1 MRLEFNWKDVMTEIE
16 KLQKTFRD
24 LHGCDSIHSMSVP
37 VQETFYSQRTWE
49 GTVEVFYLPDHP
61 RAEEGYAWSYKAANG
76 ETRYVAILGIPPLN
90 TAIDAVRAYVTAEA
104 KKQIK

>member
-1 MRLEFNWKDVMTEIE
+1 MTEIE
-16 KLQKTFRD
+16 RLQKTFRD

-37 VQETFYSQRTWE
+37 VHETFQGQRAWE
-49 GTVEVFYLPDHP
+49 GTVEVFFLPDHP

-90 TAIDAVRAYVTAEA
+90 TPIDAVRAYITAQA